1 MNKLLPSV
9 KSLITLAAL
18 LCFLFQASAASAQ
31 KVSLSVRNAT
41 VKAAIER
48 LQKDYG
54 YSFVIKT
61 KDADVNKKITL
72 DVKNE
77 EIGAVV
83 GKMFAGQNV
92 VSSVEGK
99 MIAIMSAPAKRDA
112 AARASANAVVKG
124 VVKDSAGN
132 PITGAT
138 VIVDGTTIGATTD
151 LDGSFSVRIGARTD
165 VRLIVSYLGLK
176 TREVAVDD
184 PARFYE
190 VRLENDNMA
199 LDEVVVVGYG
209 TQRRSLVTNA
219 ISQFKPTEEN
229 MRSVMSPSELLQGRI
244 AGVSIST
251 SSGNLGSAEKMSI
264 RGSSSLS
271 ASNEPLYVIDGIPL
285 SNNSASLYSFGEN
298 MSSLATL
305 NLTDIESI
313 EVLKDAA
320 SAGIYG
326 ARASNGVI
334 LITTKKGSMARGP
347 QVTFEAQ
354 AAWTSP
360 AVRFDLMDGGDYLR
374 TMRTMLNEYP
384 STYAYGS
391 GILTGANSAGIGNGD
406 NSVWTPKF
414 VDTPADVP
422 AGWKVMVDPIDHSKL
437 IAYQDNDQQKQ
448 WFDDSYW
455 MNYYVGVNG
464 GNDKVQYAASAGYT
478 KDGGIGINTD
488 FSRFTFHGNT
498 SFKILRNLKATTV
511 FDYSETKG
519 NTLPSSGIATYWT
532 TVGRGMFMP
541 ATHRDYLDDGTPAQG
556 TNNTTISAAWFD
568 RYYTS
573 NYTARRMTANFNLE
587 WEIVD
592 GLRAVMQVANH
603 NYYRI
608 DNQRLA
614 GNAIS
619 NQRRTYEKWGQTNR
633 FSTQGYLNYRKTFA
647 QDHTIE
653 GTVGFDYMKNTVN
666 GLSLTVTGA
675 DSDKVPTLAAGTD
688 ATGWADTNT
697 NEALSS
703 YFGRLNY
710 DYKKKYLF
718 MFTFRADGSSKFAE
732 GNRWGYFPAASAGW
746 VVSEEKFWNVRNFNS
761 FKIRASYGLT
771 GNNYIGLYDAYGGF
785 GATSIYNGASAILPT
800 ALPNMRLKW
809 ETTHQLDIGVD
820 MGFFNDRIRLM
831 ADYYNKKTTD
841 LLFSVTLPDTSG
853 YGSARQN
860 VGSVRFYG
868 AEVELSTVNI
878 QSKNFT
884 WTTDFTYS
892 FNMNK
897 VLSLPDEYKYKD
909 VDGKDAWRIGGYTMS
924 ETGFRFGGTAVGER
938 MGRIYG
944 YKTAYIIE
952 TEAQADAALYDVNS
966 HGIRRSDGR
975 SIAGRKD
982 IGDYEWLNRA
992 GSARTADGSE
1002 QINDEDMFLL
1012 GYVTPHSTGGMNN
1025 TFKYRNL
1032 SLSVYVDYALGHSVY
1047 NYMYT
1052 RGLQTSMGNCNWN
1065 LIYDANDCWQKP
1077 GDNTKLARLSANDAD
1092 GGNKNYS
1099 RPSNIN
1105 VQKGDYLCLRD
1116 VTLSYSFPKRWI
1128 GKLGLGNLTVSVSG
1142 NTLVYWTKVKGVSP
1156 ESAVAASGSSTGM
1169 YSVVNTSSADYSI
1182 YPPTRKVMF
1191 SLKATF

>member
-1 MNKLLPSV
+1 MKRVLTTLLKSV
-9 KSLITLAAL
+9 CIIAL
-18 LCFLFQASAASAQ
+18 VLCGMDAQAQ
-31 KVSLSVRNAT
+31 GNLVT
-41 VKAAIER
+41 
-48 LQKDYG
+48 
-54 YSFVIKT
+54 
-61 KDADVNKKITL
+61 
-72 DVKNE
+72 
-77 EIGAVV
+77 GAV
-83 GKMFAGQNV
+83 
-92 VSSVEGK
+92 
-99 MIAIMSAPAKRDA
+99 RDA
-112 AARASANAVVKG
+112 KG
-124 VVKDSAGN
+124 EPV
-132 PITGAT
+132 IGAT
-138 VIVDGTTIGATTD
+138 VIVKGTATGATSGA
-151 LDGSFSVRIGARTD
+151 DGRYSIQAGPDATLEFSFIGYKKQEVPVGTRSAID
-165 VRLIVSYLGLK
+165 VVLEEDALM
-176 TREVAVDD
+176 VDD
-184 PARFYE
+184 
-190 VRLENDNMA
+190 
-199 LDEVVVVGYG
+199 VVVIGYG
-209 TQRRSLVTNA
+209 TQSRRTITAAVSKVDGEKLAGAPVNSIGDA
-219 ISQFKPTEEN
+219 LK
-229 MRSVMSPSELLQGRI
+229 GRVG
-244 AGVSIST
+244 GVRV
-251 SSGNLGSAEKMSI
+251 SSADNQPGSDPVFLI
-264 RGSSSLS
+264 RGGSSINQ
-271 ASNEPLYVIDGIPL
+271 SNAPIIIIDGV
-285 SNNSASLYSFGEN
+285 NREMTG
-298 MSSLATL
+298 L
-305 NLTDIESI
+305 NPNDIESI

-647 QDHTIE
+647 QDHAIE

-897 VLSLPDEYKYKD
+897 VLSLPDEYRYKD

-1099 RPSNIN
+1099 RISDIN